1 VLRVLRVPV
10 PAPLPALTPVLPEL
24 LAAEAPAR
32 RVGTL
37 RAVSG
42 TIDGGS
48 TMAIMG
54 ESGSGKTTLLHIL
67 AGQRLPTSGDVLLDD
82 APLDAGCKRYI
93 GMVPQVSFA
102 HILSL

>member
-1 VLRVLRVPV
+1 MLRVPV
-10 PAPLPALTPVLPEL
+10 PAPSPAPTPVLPEL

-32 RVGTL
+32 ARRVATL

-54 ESGSGKTTLLHIL
+54 ESGSGKTTLLQIL

-93 GMVPQVSFA
+93 GMVPQVSFT